1 MFKDLFLKDWQYK
14 LLALL
19 LGTTLWFV
27 LNLGQKVPTSVERP
41 IELLNQ
47 EKGYEYK
54 LDRKRARIR
63 LLVMERF
70 VSEETLDEIAVIVD
84 VKGLREGEYT
94 LKVEVKNIP
103 RFLVSVEKLE
113 PEYVR
118 LKVSKAPQGGQ

>member
-63 LLVMERF
+63 LLVMERL
-70 VSEETLDEIAVIVD
+70 VSEKTLDEIAVIVD
-84 VKGLREGEYT
+84 VRGLREGEYT

-103 RFLVSVEKLE
+103 KFLVSVEKLE